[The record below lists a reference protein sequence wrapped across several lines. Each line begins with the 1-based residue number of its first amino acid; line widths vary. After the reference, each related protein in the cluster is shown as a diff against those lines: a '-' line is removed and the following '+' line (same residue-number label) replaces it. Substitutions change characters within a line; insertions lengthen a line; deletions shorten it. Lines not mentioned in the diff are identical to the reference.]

1 LFKNVQDIPT
11 ITSFTETDQMPCAC
25 EKKGKKA
32 SKQTQHVC
40 SAKEEEEEEE
50 VHICLI
56 LSAYFLHKTD
66 FYSNY

>member
-11 ITSFTETDQMPCAC
+11 ITTDQMPCAC

-40 SAKEEEEEEE
+40 SAKEEEEVEEE
-50 VHICLI
+50 EEQRTFIC
-56 LSAYFLHKTD
+56 SRTD
-66 FYSNY
+66 STKPQGS

>member
-1 LFKNVQDIPT
+1 
-11 ITSFTETDQMPCAC
+11 MPCAC

-50 VHICLI
+50 EEVHICLI

-66 FYSNY
+66 FYSNYGSLER